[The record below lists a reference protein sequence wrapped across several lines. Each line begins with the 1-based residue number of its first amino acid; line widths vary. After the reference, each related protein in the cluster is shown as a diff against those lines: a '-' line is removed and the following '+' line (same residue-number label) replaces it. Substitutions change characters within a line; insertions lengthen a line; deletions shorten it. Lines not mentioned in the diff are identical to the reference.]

1 MAALGHVLR
10 LDAAIHKDEKEAAS
24 AAEMCNVDGIGG
36 VVMDGKEEGKSKRK
50 RKQRGEGEIEEEND
64 ISNAAKLESM
74 GYRELQA
81 LARARGLNA
90 NGGKKDVLQSCSATW
105 LCMKNGEGANNYTS
119 CSPEASEWEEKGKL
133 SLNVMAA
140 RDSRSG
146 EPCSLLPLGVSG
158 RRPASAMWQAP
169 SEPAIR
175 HP

>member
-1 MAALGHVLR
+1 MAALGRVRLGGLRVRGVLR

-50 RKQRGEGEIEEEND
+50 RKRRGEGEIEEEND

-90 NGGKKDVLQSCSATW
+90 NGGKKDVLQRSAR
-105 LCMKNGEGANNYTS
+105 CADDE
-119 CSPEASEWEEKGKL
+119 
-133 SLNVMAA
+133 VMYM
-140 RDSRSG
+140 
-146 EPCSLLPLGVSG
+146 LLAPRWTPSG
-158 RRPASAMWQAP
+158 R
-169 SEPAIR
+169 
-175 HP
+175 